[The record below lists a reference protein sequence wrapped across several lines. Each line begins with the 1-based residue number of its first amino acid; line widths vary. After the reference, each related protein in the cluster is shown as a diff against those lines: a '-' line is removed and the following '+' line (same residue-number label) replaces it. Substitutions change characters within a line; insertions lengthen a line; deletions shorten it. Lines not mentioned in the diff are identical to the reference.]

1 MNNEGQATLTATLI
15 GRAAVAELCNIT
27 KTYTVA
33 GGRELKVL
41 DQIDL
46 AVHEGELLALLGQSG
61 SGKST
66 LLRCLTG
73 LALPTSGRVLAYGKP
88 LEGINPFASIVFQTF
103 ALYPW
108 LTVEQNVAV
117 GLMSK
122 VLTRAEKGEAVEK
135 AIDLIGLD
143 NYHDAYPR
151 EISGGMRQRV
161 GIARALVAEP
171 KILCLDEAFSAL
183 DVLTAENLRNEMVT
197 LWQQQ
202 ATTLKSIF
210 MVTHNI
216 EEAVEMATRI
226 CVLFPH
232 PGRLGLV
239 MENQLAYPR
248 NPNDPEFQ
256 RLVKVIH
263 ETITLQALPD
273 IPPEPAPV
281 SGRPI
286 SRARARMESI
296 PTVSVGRIIGLLSIL
311 QDHPDLDNIYDLA
324 NEIGA
329 DFGEIISLV
338 KAAEILEFVNT
349 PKDDVQFTELGKKFV
364 AADSDTRAKIFAE
377 QVKKLRL
384 FHIILGY
391 LEVQEEIDHD
401 TVMKDIATALPY
413 ENPEK
418 ILETMIAWG
427 RYAGLMDY
435 DTNTEMLMRP
445 ESEEDEKEQEQER
458 KKSGDG

>member
-1 MNNEGQATLTATLI
+1 MTTVLQTNAVATATN
-15 GRAAVAELCNIT
+15 RAVIAELCNVT

-73 LALPTSGRVLAYGKP
+73 LTTPSSGRVTAYGKA
-88 LEGINPFASIVFQTF
+88 LEGINKDAAIVFQTF

-108 LTVEQNVAV
+108 LTVQQNVVV
-117 GLMSK
+117 GLMAKS
-122 VLTRAEKGEAVEK
+122 LTRSEKEDAVDK
-135 AIDLIGLD
+135 AIELIGLN
-143 NYHDAYPR
+143 NYHEAYPR

-183 DVLTAENLRNEMVT
+183 DVLTAENLRAEMIT
-197 LWQQQ
+197 LWREQ
-202 ATTLKSIF
+202 ATSLKSIF

-216 EEAVEMATRI
+216 EEAVQMATRI
-226 CVLFPH
+226 CILFPH

-239 MENQLAYPR
+239 LNNSLPYPR
-248 NPNDPEFQ
+248 SANDPEFQ

-263 ETITLQALPD
+263 ETITMLTLPD
-273 IPPEPAPV
+273 HPPEPPPV
-281 SGRPI
+281 SGRPV

-296 PTVSVGRIIGLLSIL
+296 PTVPVSQMLGLLSIL
-311 QDHPDLDNIYDLA
+311 RDDPELENIYDIS
-324 NEIGA
+324 NEIGK
-329 DFGEIISLV
+329 DFGDTISLV
-338 KAAEILEFVNT
+338 KAAEILEFVDT
-349 PKDDVQFTELGKKFV
+349 PKDQVRFTELGKKFID
-364 AADSDTRAKIFAE
+364 ADSDTRKEIFAE

-384 FHIILGY
+384 FHIILAY
-391 LEVQEEIDHD
+391 LEVQEEVDEE
-401 TVMKDIATALPY
+401 TVMKDISTALPY
-413 ENPEK
+413 ENPER
-418 ILETMIAWG
+418 ILKTMIAWG
-427 RYAGLMDY
+427 RYAGLMGHDA
-435 DTNTEMLMRP
+435 NTKMVTRP
-445 ESEEDEKEQEQER
+445 ESEEER
-458 KKSGDG
+458 EAQKTEVSS